1 MNKPPPTDSTVDFA
15 ANAADADDAAAE
27 DAAAAQSVLEGHVS
41 VLAALEARSRPVEQ
55 ILLRKLGRNARRSQR
70 YTATQI
76 ERAASEGGVP
86 FAHVD
91 GATIDERASGQS
103 HGGVIA
109 LVGPRRV
116 VSLDALL
123 AQAADSDART
133 PFVAML
139 DGIEDPFNFGQAV
152 RALYAAG
159 VDGLVVRPR
168 SWLSAAGTVARASAG
183 ASERAVIAVAETV
196 DEAADFF
203 QARGLAVACTAREEA
218 QSLQAANLAQPL
230 FLVLGGERRGI
241 TRSFLRRADLRLA
254 IPYGRDFAQS
264 LGTVAATAVVAF
276 EVQRQ
281 REAASTH
288 MEQN

>member
-1 MNKPPPTDSTVDFA
+1 MNESPLIDPTPDFNA
-15 ANAADADDAAAE
+15 DLAAADSSAE
-27 DAAAAQSVLEGHVS
+27 ATAGERSVLEGHVS
-41 VLAALEARSRPVEQ
+41 VLAVLEAESRPVEQ
-55 ILLRKLGRNARRSQR
+55 ILLRALSRNARRSQR
-70 YTATQI
+70 YTAAQI
-76 ERAASEGGVP
+76 ERAASERGIPV
-86 FAHVD
+86 AHVE
-91 GATIDERASGQS
+91 AAVIEQHASGQS
-103 HGGVIA
+103 HGGVVA
-109 LVGPRRV
+109 LVGPRRLLTLE
-116 VSLDALL
+116 SLLET
-123 AQAADSDART
+123 AANQSGHV

-168 SWLSAAGTVARASAG
+168 NWLSAAGTVARASAG
-183 ASERAVIAVAETV
+183 ASERVAVAVADSV

-203 QARGLAVACTAREEA
+203 QVQGLAVACTAREQA
-218 QSLQAANLAQPL
+218 QPLHGANLAQPL

-254 IPYGRDFAQS
+254 IAYGRDFAQS

-281 REAASTH
+281 REAASTSAK
-288 MEQN
+288 QN

>member
-1 MNKPPPTDSTVDFA
+1 MNESPPIDPSPNPDADFA
-15 ANAADADDAAAE
+15 AEATAE
-27 DAAAAQSVLEGHVS
+27 ERSVLEGHVS
-41 VLAALEARSRPVEQ
+41 VLAALEADSRPIEQ
-55 ILLRKLGRNARRSQR
+55 ILLRTLGRNARRSQR
-70 YTATQI
+70 YTAAQI
-76 ERAASEGGVP
+76 ERAASERGVQV
-86 FAHVD
+86 AHVE
-91 GATIDERASGQS
+91 AAAIEQHVSGQS

-109 LVGPRRV
+109 LAGPRRLV
-116 VSLDALL
+116 ALESLLES
-123 AQAADSDART
+123 AANDNAHA
-133 PFVAML
+133 PFIAML

-159 VDGLVVRPR
+159 ADGLVVRPR

-183 ASERAVIAVAETV
+183 ASEHVAVAVAESV

-203 QARGLAVACTAREEA
+203 QAQGLAVACTARERA
-218 QSLQAANLAQPL
+218 QPLHGANLAQPL

-281 REAASTH
+281 REAASTSV
-288 MEQN
+288 Q